1 MCQPTNLC
9 SISQNSATADTDMD
23 IFMLHVKFLKNSVY
37 VFCFAYTV
45 DTDMAHSMSHVRKKS
60 LYIIN
65 FPYTINMAHAG
76 FYINNT
82 KKRHVNIYTLFLS
95 ISEHTYLCP
104 NSQISGALYTGIE
117 FYVSCQDFFLYIS
130 FFLAQ

>member
-1 MCQPTNLC
+1 MSKQTYLC
-9 SISQNSATADTDMD
+9 PISQNSTTADTDMD

-65 FPYTINMAHAG
+65 FPYTMNTVHTG

-95 ISEHTYLCP
+95 IS
-104 NSQISGALYTGIE
+104 
-117 FYVSCQDFFLYIS
+117 
-130 FFLAQ
+130 